1 MLLLEQNNFANYINK
16 YDAEYVLKKYT
27 QEPTSNIWLPLINP
41 SMYQKALIE
50 FVKYGKF
57 IHFPV
62 KYIYQWM
69 GIIMKNTALLNANS
83 QLVGAGTENIP
94 IELYEKYFSEIFKQY
109 CPCGYTIDG
118 NMISCADDGGSD
130 ELDFNEFLWITTSIY
145 DFISAPDGSRGY
157 TDFALPALFSIINEY
172 DDGMKPEQ
180 VIVLI
185 NRILDVTHEKGDLPS
200 IFIIGG
206 QATLDK
212 ISNSS
217 FARTEG
223 KIRDTFQNIYET
235 ILFENKLKKLIKEE
249 TRRVLS
255 QI

>member
-1 MLLLEQNNFANYINK
+1 MLLLEQNNFENYINK
-16 YDAEYVLKKYT
+16 YNAEYVLKKYK
-27 QEPTSNIWLPLINP
+27 QAPASNIWLPLINP
-41 SMYQKALIE
+41 SMYQKALTE

-57 IHFPV
+57 IHFPL

-94 IELYEKYFSEIFKQY
+94 TELYEKYFPEIFKKY

-118 NMISCADDGGSD
+118 NMISCKDEGGSD

-157 TDFALPALFSIINEY
+157 TDFALPELFNIINEY
-172 DDGMKPEQ
+172 NDSMKPEQ

-185 NRILDVTHEKGDLPS
+185 NRILDVTHESGDLPS
-200 IFIIGG
+200 IFITGG
-206 QATLDK
+206 QTTLDK

-217 FARTEG
+217 FAKTNS
-223 KIRDTFQNIYET
+223 KIKEYFQNIYGT
-235 ILFENKLKKLIKEE
+235 ILFENKLRKLIKEE
-249 TRRVLS
+249 MGKFLR
-255 QI
+255 

>member
-1 MLLLEQNNFANYINK
+1 MLLEQNNFGNYINK
-16 YDAEYVLKKYT
+16 YDAEYVLKRYK
-27 QEPTSNIWLPLINP
+27 QNPGSNIWLPLINP
-41 SMYQKALIE
+41 SMYQKALEE
-50 FVKYGKF
+50 FIKYGRF

-83 QLVGAGTENIP
+83 QLVGAGVENIP
-94 IELYEKYFSEIFKQY
+94 VELYEKYFPEIFKQY

-118 NMISCADDGGSD
+118 NMISCADEGGSS
-130 ELDFNEFLWITTSIY
+130 ELDFNEFLWATTNIY

-157 TDFALPALFSIINEY
+157 TDFALPELFNIINEY
-172 DDGMKPEQ
+172 DDSMKPEQ

-185 NRILDVTHEKGDLPS
+185 NRILDVTHEKGDLAS
-200 IFIIGG
+200 MFIVGG
-206 QATLDK
+206 QTTLDK

-217 FARTEG
+217 FRRTEG
-223 KIRDTFQNIYET
+223 KIKKSFQVIYET

-249 TRRVLS
+249 TRKILG